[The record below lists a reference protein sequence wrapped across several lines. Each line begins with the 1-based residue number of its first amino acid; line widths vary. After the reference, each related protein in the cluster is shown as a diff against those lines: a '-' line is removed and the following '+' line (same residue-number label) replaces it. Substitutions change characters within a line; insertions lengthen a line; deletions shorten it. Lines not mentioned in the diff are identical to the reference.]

1 MGEVRAVLPENVQA
15 AILKAISNGS
25 YAIVKVEH
33 GKLVVLSVKQTVT
46 ATADHKVT
54 HPEG

>member
-1 MGEVRAVLPENVQA
+1 MLPEHIQA
-15 AILKAISNGS
+15 AILKAIKGG
-25 YAIVKVEH
+25 YAIVKIEH
-33 GKLVVLSVKQTVT
+33 GKLVVLSAKQTVT

>member
-1 MGEVRAVLPENVQA
+1 MLPEHIQA
-15 AILKAISNGS
+15 AILKAIKGG

-33 GKLVVLSVKQTVT
+33 GKLVVLSAKQTVT
-46 ATADHKVT
+46 ATADYRAT

>member
-1 MGEVRAVLPENVQA
+1 MLPEHVQA
-15 AILKAISNGS
+15 AILKAIKGGS
-25 YAIVKVEH
+25 YAIVKVER

-46 ATADHKVT
+46 ATADHIAT

>member
-1 MGEVRAVLPENVQA
+1 MLPEHIQA
-15 AILKAISNGS
+15 AILKAIKDG

-33 GKLVVLSVKQTVT
+33 GKLVVLKAKQTVT
-46 ATADHKVT
+46 ATADHKAT

>member
-1 MGEVRAVLPENVQA
+1 MLPEHVQA
-15 AILKAISNGS
+15 AILKAIKGG

-33 GKLVVLSVKQTVT
+33 GKLVVLSVKQVVV
-46 ATADHKVT
+46 ATAEHRVT

>member
-1 MGEVRAVLPENVQA
+1 MLPDHIQA
-15 AILKAISNGS
+15 AILKAIKGG
-25 YAIVKVEH
+25 YAIVKIEH
-33 GKLVVLSVKQTVT
+33 GKLVVFKVKQTVT